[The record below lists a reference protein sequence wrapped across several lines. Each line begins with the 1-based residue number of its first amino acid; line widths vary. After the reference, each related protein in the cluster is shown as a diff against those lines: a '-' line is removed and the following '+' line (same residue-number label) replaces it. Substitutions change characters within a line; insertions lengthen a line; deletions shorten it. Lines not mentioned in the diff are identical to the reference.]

1 MYFHNF
7 FCFDESGTPKT
18 PAGGNCFFMI
28 PVKSPKS
35 DIILKFLANDQETV
49 TPRRGFE
56 GPGSMTKHKNMEF
69 APPGTPKSIN
79 FVHIYTVFA
88 QTSETNIIFMEIHE
102 VS

>member
-1 MYFHNF
+1 
-7 FCFDESGTPKT
+7 
-18 PAGGNCFFMI
+18 MI

-56 GPGSMTKHKNMEF
+56 GPGSMTKHKKYGMC
-69 APPGTPKSIN
+69 TPRDPEKHQ
-79 FVHIYTVFA
+79 FRAYIYTVFA

-102 VS
+102 VSWKFAGNR